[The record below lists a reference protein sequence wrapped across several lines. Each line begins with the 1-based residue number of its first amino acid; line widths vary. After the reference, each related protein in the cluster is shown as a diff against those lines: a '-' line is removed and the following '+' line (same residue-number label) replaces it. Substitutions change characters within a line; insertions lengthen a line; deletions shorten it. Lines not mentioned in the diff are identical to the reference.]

1 MSLSHSPRIVTDGLV
16 LALDAANPK
25 SYVGSGNTWT
35 DLSGKGN
42 NGTINGA
49 VHFGPNRTVSS
60 AYSVSAVNGG
70 TADFTSSP
78 DGSNTAIFSNIF
90 DGTNSTYFYNAQSN
104 FDVTVTLVEPI
115 TYTSRTVSVYHA
127 TLNAVDFI
135 TTAGTVTAQTGG
147 QSTGTFTYTNLLP
160 AGGTLTGIRFYT
172 LSPYSNNTVVSITID
187 GELLNLFKP
196 TPQISSYF
204 DFDGTNDCVDV
215 TNNANLYPGTGDFTA
230 EVWCLGTAS
239 SGYRYLLSNYGNS
252 GSDYYGW
259 AILTQSNG
267 SGIRALMQ
275 SGSGATGVTI
285 SNTSVNLNDG
295 NWHHVVFVRSGNA
308 IKLYHNGEQ
317 IESDGDVTGYN
328 VTSSEAK
335 FRIGK
340 VRNASDP
347 DGGFYFWNG
356 NISGV
361 KIYKGKGLT
370 AEEVQQNYN
379 ALKGRYTT

>member
-1 MSLSHSPRIVTDGLV
+1 MAVGYNPRIVTDGLV
-16 LALDAANPK
+16 LALDAANTK

-49 VHFGPNRTVSS
+49 VHFGPNPTVSS

-90 DGTNSTYFYNAQSN
+90 DGTNSTGFYNAQSN

-147 QSTGTFTYTNLLP
+147 SSTGTFTYTNLLP

-172 LSPYSNNTVVSITID
+172 LSSSNNTVVSITID

-204 DFDGTNDCVDV
+204 DFDGTNDNCSLGPSSDF
-215 TNNANLYPGTGDFTA
+215 TPGTGPFTI
-230 EVWCLGTAS
+230 EMWIYPTATPS
-239 SGYRYLLSNYGNS
+239 QYEGPAYYTGSGVNNTSLFWAYRSGNLDLVNNGDSYTLLSMTYPTLNQWVHLVASRDASGYFAVYENGVVKASTTSN
-252 GSDYYGW
+252 SDNYEQTEIYIG
-259 AILTQSNG
+259 
-267 SGIRALMQ
+267 
-275 SGSGATGVTI
+275 GSGAYR
-285 SNTSVNLNDG
+285 
-295 NWHHVVFVRSGNA
+295 WP
-308 IKLYHNGEQ
+308 
-317 IESDGDVTGYN
+317 
-328 VTSSEAK
+328 
-335 FRIGK
+335 GK
-340 VRNASDP
+340 VSV
-347 DGGFYFWNG
+347 F
-356 NISGV
+356 
-361 KIYKGKGLT
+361 KMYKGKGLT
-370 AEEVQQNYN
+370 AAEVQQNYN
-379 ALKGRYTT
+379 ALRGRYGI